1 MATVTFERRSAFQT
15 GISKKLQILTVLVA
29 SVPGCYAAG
38 KTTNNDAPA
47 SATAETTGTAMLWRQ
62 PTDIASRDLLNGAGG
77 RAHAPK
83 STTFTFI
90 KEDLDGTAP
99 KFVVKDDDGV
109 KWKVKLGA
117 EAKPETA
124 ATRFLWAA
132 GYFADEDYFLPTL
145 RITELPTRLH
155 RGQKL
160 VGPEG
165 TIHNARLKR
174 ELPDGAKGG
183 AWPWKHAPFA
193 GTREYNGLR
202 VLMAVINNWDL
213 KDVNNGIYQ
222 NADKE
227 QVYAVHDVGASF
239 GTTGVVR
246 NLNNARGNLKAYDHS
261 RFITKTTSKKVNFAT
276 PGRPTFWL
284 VFNPPRYFMRLSLR
298 SIGHN
303 VPRADAKWMGDLLGG
318 LSPQQIRDA
327 FRGAGYSPEEVEGFA
342 RTVEGRIA
350 ALRAL

>member
-1 MATVTFERRSAFQT
+1 MATVTFSPRST
-15 GISKKLQILTVLVA
+15 SPSSISKRLQILTVLLAFVPA
-29 SVPGCYAAG
+29 SFATDKPT
-38 KTTNNDAPA
+38 KNDARR
-47 SATAETTGTAMLWRQ
+47 SATAETTGSAMLWRQ
-62 PTDIASRDLLNGAGG
+62 PVDIASRDLLNGAGG
-77 RAHAPK
+77 QAHAPK
-83 STTFTFI
+83 STTFTFV

-99 KFVVKDDDGV
+99 KFVVKDDGGV
-109 KWKVKLGA
+109 KWKIKLGA

-145 RITELPTRLH
+145 RITELPSRLH

-174 ELPDGAKGG
+174 EPKDEKKEGV
-183 AWPWKHAPFA
+183 WPWKHAPFL

-202 VLMAVINNWDL
+202 VLMAVVNNWDL
-213 KDVNNGIYQ
+213 KDVNNGVYQ

-239 GTTGVVR
+239 GTTGVVL
-246 NLNNARGNLKAYDHS
+246 NLNKARGNLKAYEHS

-276 PGRPTFWL
+276 PGRPTFWM

-303 VPRADAKWMGDLLGG
+303 VPREDAKWMGDLLGG
-318 LSPQQIRDA
+318 LSPNQIRDA
-327 FRGAGYSPEEVEGFA
+327 FRAAGYSPEEVEGFA
-342 RTVEGRIA
+342 RTVEVRIS

>member
-38 KTTNNDAPA
+38 KTTNNDARA

-145 RITELPTRLH
+145 RITELPTHLH

-160 VGPEG
+160 VGPGG
-165 TIHNARLKR
+165 TVHNARLKR
-174 ELPDGAKGG
+174 ELPDGALGVLRC
-183 AWPWKHAPFA
+183 PA
-193 GTREYNGLR
+193 GCTHSCRACLQDYDNQILWEKLTLR
-202 VLMAVINNWDL
+202 DDDPHPL
-213 KDVNNGIYQ
+213 
-222 NADKE
+222 
-227 QVYAVHDVGASF
+227 
-239 GTTGVVR
+239 
-246 NLNNARGNLKAYDHS
+246 
-261 RFITKTTSKKVNFAT
+261 
-276 PGRPTFWL
+276 
-284 VFNPPRYFMRLSLR
+284 
-298 SIGHN
+298 
-303 VPRADAKWMGDLLGG
+303 LLG
-318 LSPQQIRDA
+318 
-327 FRGAGYSPEEVEGFA
+327 F
-342 RTVEGRIA
+342 
-350 ALRAL
+350 

>member
-1 MATVTFERRSAFQT
+1 MATVRFEQRSRSRA
-15 GISKKLQILTVLVA
+15 GISKKLQVVTILVA

-38 KTTNNDAPA
+38 KTTHNDVPR
-47 SATAETTGTAMLWRQ
+47 SATAETTGTAILWRQ
-62 PTDIASRDLLNGAGG
+62 PTDIASRDLLNGVGG

-83 STTFTFI
+83 STTFTFV

-145 RITELPTRLH
+145 RITELPSHLH
-155 RGQKL
+155 RGQNL

-165 TIHNARLKR
+165 TVHNARLKR

-183 AWPWKHAPFA
+183 VWRWKRAPFL

-222 NADKE
+222 TPDKE
-227 QVYAVHDVGASF
+227 QVYSVHDVGATF
-239 GTTGVVR
+239 GTTGFVLK
-246 NLNNARGNLKAYDHS
+246 LNKSRGNLKAYERS
-261 RFITKTTSKKVNFAT
+261 RFITKTTSRKVNFAT
-276 PGRPTFWL
+276 PGRPTFWV
-284 VFNPPRYFMRLSLR
+284 VFNPPRYFLRLSLR
-298 SIGHN
+298 SIGRN
-303 VPRADAKWMGDLLGG
+303 VPREDAKWMGDLLGG